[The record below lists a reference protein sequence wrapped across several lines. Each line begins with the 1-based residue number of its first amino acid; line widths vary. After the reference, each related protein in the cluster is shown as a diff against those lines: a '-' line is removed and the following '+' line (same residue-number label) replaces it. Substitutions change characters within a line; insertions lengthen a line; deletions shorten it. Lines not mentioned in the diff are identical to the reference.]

1 LKRLLIGPEVV
12 HWVEQR
18 VRGTFDGARGIGL
31 ADGDALCA
39 GVIYEDW
46 NGVNIVCHIAAEG
59 RRWATRWYLGVI
71 FDYPFV
77 QIGAKRITVA
87 VGEGNRDSR
96 RFVEHLGFTR
106 EANLTGA
113 HPTGDLIIYRMWK
126 TDCRFLRE
134 PYALTRPD
142 LLRAAA

>member
-1 LKRLLIGPEVV
+1 MKTLSIGPHVV
-12 HWVEQR
+12 KWVEKR
-18 VRGTFDGARGIGL
+18 VRGSFDGARGIGL
-31 ADGDALCA
+31 SNDGELCA
-39 GVIYEDW
+39 GVVYEDW
-46 NGVNIVCHIAAEG
+46 NGVNVVCHIASEG
-59 RRWATRWYLGVI
+59 RIWATRWYLGII

-77 QIGAKRITVA
+77 QLGVNRITVA
-87 VGEGNRDSR
+87 VGEGNKDSR

-134 PYALTRPD
+134 PYANLHARS
-142 LLRAAA
+142 LRLAA